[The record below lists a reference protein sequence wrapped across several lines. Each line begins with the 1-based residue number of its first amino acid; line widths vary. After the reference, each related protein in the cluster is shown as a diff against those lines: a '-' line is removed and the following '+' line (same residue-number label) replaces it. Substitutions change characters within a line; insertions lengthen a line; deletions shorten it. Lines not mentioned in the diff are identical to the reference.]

1 MSTRYHQTKNIESY
15 FYMLIEV
22 HQIVFLVPPEVAKA
36 SADTLILV
44 SELPGGT
51 ILVGVIVLSLDGR
64 E

>member
-1 MSTRYHQTKNIESY
+1 
-15 FYMLIEV
+15 MLIEV

-44 SELPGGT
+44 SEPAEGT
-51 ILVGVIVLSLDGR
+51 IIAGVIVLSLDGL